1 LIDCLPALTLCV
13 IPVMKNQLLWTRWQ
27 SLFFYLGFYSVIIQ
41 VLGAFAYHLGPGCWN
56 AAMGQNIDSPE
67 FRRRLWDVG
76 DNQIFYYLLNFPN
89 AVQQKQDHLNL

>member
-1 LIDCLPALTLCV
+1 
-13 IPVMKNQLLWTRWQ
+13 M
-27 SLFFYLGFYSVIIQ
+27 
-41 VLGAFAYHLGPGCWN
+41 GPGCWN